1 MTITS
6 RQLALIA
13 GGSYIVIFV
22 AAIFANFMALEA
34 LLQDPLETIAQQPLM
49 VRFGIMAF
57 LIAAVCDVIVAW
69 ALYDLYKSHPLS
81 LPSTYFRLVH
91 AIIMGV
97 AVFALLNVF
106 AADSAKA
113 VLAQA
118 TVFNNIWLIGLF
130 FFGVHLL
137 FLSRIVKHITFI
149 PYLLFAAGV
158 MYIVDTSAHFLMEN
172 YEVYADFFLTLV
184 AIPSIFG
191 EMAFAIWLLI
201 KGGKDNQV

>member
-1 MTITS
+1 MTIS
-6 RQLALIA
+6 PRQLSLIA
-13 GGSYIVIFV
+13 GTSYIVIFFT
-22 AAIFANFMALEA
+22 AIFANFFVLELLLNQPLEA
-34 LLQDPLETIAQQPLM
+34 VSEQTQV
-49 VRFGIMAF
+49 VRFGILAF
-57 LIAAVCDVIVAW
+57 LITAVFDILVAW
-69 ALYDLYKSHPLS
+69 ALFDLYKFHPFS
-81 LPSTYFRLVH
+81 LPSTYFRLAH
-91 AIIMGV
+91 AVAMGV

-106 AADSAKA
+106 AVDTAEEI
-113 VLAQA
+113 VGQV

-172 YEVYADFFLTLV
+172 YDSYAVIFLTLV

-191 EMAFAIWLLI
+191 EMAFAVWLLV
-201 KGGKDNQV
+201 KGGKNS

>member
-1 MTITS
+1 MSS

-13 GGSYIVIFV
+13 GSSYLVIFV
-22 AAIFANFMALEA
+22 AAIFANFFVLDLLLQSPLEA
-34 LLQDPLETIAQQPLM
+34 IAEQSFI
-49 VRFGIMAF
+49 VRVGIMAF
-57 LIAAVCDVIVAW
+57 LITAVFDVIVAW

-81 LPSTYFRLVH
+81 LPSTYFRLAH

-106 AADSAKA
+106 VEDSAQA
-113 VLAQA
+113 ILAQV
-118 TVFNNIWLIGLF
+118 TVFNNIWLIGLL

-137 FLSRIVKHITFI
+137 CLSRIVKHITFI

-158 MYIVDTSAHFLMEN
+158 MYIVDTGAHFLLEN
-172 YEVYADFFLTLV
+172 YHLYAGIFLTLV

-191 EMAFAIWLLI
+191 EMAFSIWLLV
-201 KGGKDNQV
+201 KGGKN